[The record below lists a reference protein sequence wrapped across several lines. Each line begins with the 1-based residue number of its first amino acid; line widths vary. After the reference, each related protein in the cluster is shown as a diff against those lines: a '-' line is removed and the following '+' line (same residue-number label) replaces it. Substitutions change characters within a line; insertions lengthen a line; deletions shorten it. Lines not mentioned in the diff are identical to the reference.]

1 MKKYKDYFIVTGVT
15 LFIICLVFLLKGI
28 YPFGSNTLI
37 YSDMYEQVTSYLYY
51 FYDAVKGSQSLLIDF
66 SASSGINFF
75 GVICYYILSPFSLL
89 VLLMERSKIYLVMS
103 IIIVCKLLLCNLTCL
118 YMIKYLFKK
127 NNNYLISIL
136 LAILYGFSI
145 YSLNYYVITSWID
158 AMYML
163 PLIVVGLKK
172 LFDEDKPAM
181 YITCLTISLFLSFYV
196 SCMVLVFI
204 FLLSLFYIRTYYK
217 KVDWFKKVTSLG
229 ISTILS
235 VLSSM
240 VIILPTYKQ
249 ISISA
254 RMGYT
259 LESLLNSKLG
269 PITDKIS
276 LFLFGPIIL
285 VLIILLLKEDKVN
298 KKFLS
303 FYIPSMILLLIP
315 VIIEPVNK
323 LLHFGSY
330 ASFTYRFGF
339 ITTLFLIIGASYYLN
354 KIRISIPNNK
364 AIFITICTTIIGV
377 IPVIFL
383 TVRKYKVI
391 EESINALTFSK
402 NKMALVYLIVMYVLV
417 LLSIMFIYIVNKGF
431 NKLSKICII
440 ILSLVHITCLS
451 FIYLGIPS
459 EQEVQNNLYN
469 NMTSYYDNYQDIYR
483 YKDDME
489 DTFDNRSMIGEL
501 SSLDHFSSVADASNQ
516 KMLRMLG
523 YSSYWVRTSSR
534 GGTKFSDLLL
544 GNKYILNNNGL
555 SIIDEN
561 TNFGYLINKDIN
573 IKEYDNTFDLQ
584 NDIYRSITDNDYLFD
599 VIKNNED
606 GIFKIKVKGT
616 KEVYLELLTSLDN
629 QVNAKNY
636 GSFNIYV
643 DNLLIE
649 EKYPDKDFNGIIDLG
664 KYKDEEI
671 TIKVE
676 YLRDIDVKYLS
687 VGLLDLKKLDNFVK
701 DYKLDYDIKFNE
713 NNININIESDS
724 NKILFIPVTYNEGF
738 SATNNGEKVEVLK
751 VFNNYIGI
759 KLNTGENNI
768 NIRFIPTYLVISL
781 IISIVSIIVTIL
793 LIKLGIFK
801 KLINIKA
808 LNYLAKFIYLGLY
821 ILILLL
827 IYILPIIVFVISFI
841 THVKI

>member
-51 FYDAVKGSQSLLIDF
+51 FYDAIKGSQSLLIDF

-89 VLLMERSKIYLVMS
+89 VLFAERSKIYLVMN

-127 NNNYLISIL
+127 RNNYLISIL
-136 LAILYGFSI
+136 LALLYGFSI

-172 LFDEDKPAM
+172 LFDEDKPGM
-181 YITCLTISLFLSFYV
+181 YVICLTISLFLSFYV
-196 SCMVLVFI
+196 SCMVIVFI
-204 FLLSLFYIRTYYK
+204 FLLSLFYIGTYHK
-217 KVDWFKKVTSLG
+217 KADWFKKVTGLG

-240 VIILPTYKQ
+240 VIILPSYKQ

-285 VLIILLLKEDKVN
+285 VLLILLLKEDKIN
-298 KKFLS
+298 RKFLS

-339 ITTLFLIIGASYYLN
+339 ITTLLLIIGAAYYLD
-354 KIRISIPNNK
+354 KVRISIPNNK
-364 AIFITICTTIIGV
+364 SMFITICTTIIGI
-377 IPVIFL
+377 IPVVFL

-402 NKMALVYLIVMYVLV
+402 NKMSLIYLIVMYVLV
-417 LLSIMFIYIVNKGF
+417 FLAIMFIYIVNKGF

-440 ILSLVHITCLS
+440 LLSLVHIACLS
-451 FIYLGIPS
+451 FIFLGIPS
-459 EQEVQNNLYN
+459 EQEVQNKLYN
-469 NMTSYYDNYQDIYR
+469 SMSTYYDDKLDIYR
-483 YKDDME
+483 FKDDME

-516 KMLRMLG
+516 VTLRMLG

-555 SIIDEN
+555 SVIDEN
-561 TNFGYLINKDIN
+561 TNFGYLINKDIS
-573 IKEYDNTFDLQ
+573 IEEYDNTFDYQ
-584 NDIYRSITDNDYLFD
+584 NAIYRSITDNDNIFE
-599 VIKNNED
+599 VVKNNNE

-629 QVNAKNY
+629 QANAKNY
-636 GSFNIYV
+636 GLFNIYV
-643 DNLLIE
+643 DDLLIE
-649 EKYPDKDFNGIIDLG
+649 DKYPDKDFNGVIDLG

-671 TIKVE
+671 TVKVE
-676 YLRDIDVKYLS
+676 YLKDIDVKYLS
-687 VGLLDLKKLDNFVK
+687 VGLLDLKKLESFVK
-701 DYKLDYDIKFNE
+701 DYRLDYDIKFNE
-713 NNININIESDS
+713 NNIDINIEVDED
-724 NKILFIPVTYNEGF
+724 KILFIPITYNEGYK
-738 SATNNGEKVEVLK
+738 ATNNGEKVEVLK
-751 VFNNYIGI
+751 LYDNYIGI
-759 KLNTGENNI
+759 KLNKGENNI
-768 NIRFIPTYLVISL
+768 KIKFIPTYLVVSL
-781 IISIVSIIVTIL
+781 IISIVSIIITFLI
-793 LIKLGIFK
+793 IKLGIYK
-801 KLINIKA
+801 KLVNIKV
-808 LNYLAKFIYLGLY
+808 LNYIAKFIYLGIY
-821 ILILLL
+821 ALILLL
-827 IYILPIIVFVISFI
+827 VYILPILVFVVSFVI
-841 THVKI
+841 HVKI